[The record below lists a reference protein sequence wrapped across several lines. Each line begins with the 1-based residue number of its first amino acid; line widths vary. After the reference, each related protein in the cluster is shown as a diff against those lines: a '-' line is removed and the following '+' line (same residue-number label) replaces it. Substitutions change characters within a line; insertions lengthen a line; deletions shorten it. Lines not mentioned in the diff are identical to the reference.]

1 MIDYYNRR
9 RSAELARHAQQAAAQ
24 MASHNTGSSGGA
36 AQALGGVNYSGN
48 AARQDMRQA
57 ANYQNYA
64 DDASSAAGLNENAAM
79 YNRQMQL
86 AEQEQ
91 RNRYQLGT
99 TQANAG
105 ANEAAVKANALK
117 GMMGGMGNLGS
128 INVQAPSTNLY
139 DNSGN
144 RIGGSYFRSAL
155 LGLP

>member
-1 MIDYYNRR
+1 MIDYNNRNR
-9 RSAELARHAQQAAAQ
+9 AAHLHQTAADHDPSRHA
-24 MASHNTGSSGGA
+24 SYGGN
-36 AQALGGVNYSGN
+36 GVNYGGFAQAD
-48 AARQDMRQA
+48 AARKQNQY
-57 ANYQNYA
+57 ANMANQMAN
-64 DDASSAAGLNENAAM
+64 SAGLNENAAM

-91 RNRYQLGT
+91 RNRYQLGMA
-99 TQANAG
+99 QANAG

-117 GMMGGMGNLGS
+117 GMMGDMGNLGS

-155 LGLP
+155 LG